1 MALYLTYV
9 VITQP
14 AMSTRAAAKR
24 EAIFLQETLAAKSLS
39 SPPST
44 PTAMVTAI
52 AETSAVIQPIFHQAL
67 DGGEDIGGNPPHIK
81 LSAPLASAKRKRA
94 PAKAR
99 NTTESVKFE
108 GHVLPHGLGRKG
120 DLLRDTTDR
129 YKSTDKTQLSLPQ
142 KRNRPGKA
150 VSETDDFSMM
160 DNIRLRVKD
169 QIDVKSFPRIE
180 ETDSVRKVDPVTV
193 ELLQDAL
200 PKTRRGKSTTV
211 KSEEIATDESKD
223 FEDKTK
229 MKPVARRKKTLNVSG
244 DVLDKVHDLLS
255 ASGELPKKKQRKANK
270 YGLTPGQSPF
280 PNYTKPTPED
290 CEEVNRLLSTLHGEV
305 KPPDVIPPPSMA
317 VTGCGEVPDLLDAIL
332 RTLLSASTTAN
343 NANLSLQGLKE
354 KFHLR
359 ESGMGKGS
367 INWEAVHKADLDAV
381 IDAIKSGG
389 LARVK
394 GTNIKKIL
402 QVVYEQNCARRDAL
416 LEEKQTGK
424 PADIPGAKNMTKEQK
439 NIEIT
444 KADENML
451 SMDHLLEM
459 TTDEAMDEMTKLPGI
474 GVKTASCV
482 ILFCMKR
489 PSFAVD
495 THVWRHCKWLGWVPE
510 NATRD
515 QTFSH
520 CEVRVPDHLKYS
532 LHQLFLKHGKTCGRC
547 RANTSGGT
555 EDWKNTDCPI
565 DHLVNRLEM
574 KKMVGT
580 SCAAMAK
587 TGKKKKVVKK
597 SKMQDDETEESNV
610 AGDDDA
616 DESGSD
622 YYL

>member
-1 MALYLTYV
+1 
-9 VITQP
+9 
-14 AMSTRAAAKR
+14 MSTRAAAKR
-24 EAIFLQETLAAKSLS
+24 EAIFLQEALAVKSLS

-52 AETSAVIQPIFHQAL
+52 AETSAIIQPVIHQAL
-67 DGGEDIGGNPPHIK
+67 VGGVDIGGNQPHIK
-81 LSAPLASAKRKRA
+81 LSAPLASSKRKRA

-99 NTTESVKFE
+99 NTRESVKVE
-108 GHVLPHGLGRKG
+108 WDVLPHGLGRKG
-120 DLLRDTTDR
+120 DLLRDTTVR
-129 YKSTDKTQLSLPQ
+129 YKSTDKTQLSPPQ

-150 VSETDDFSMM
+150 ASKTDDLSMM
-160 DNIRLRVKD
+160 DNIRLKVKD
-169 QIDVKSFPRIE
+169 QIDVKSLPQVE
-180 ETDSVRKVDPVTV
+180 ETDSVKKADPVTV
-193 ELLQDAL
+193 ELLEDAL
-200 PKTRRGKSTTV
+200 PKKRRGKITTV
-211 KSEEIATDESKD
+211 KSEENGTDENED
-223 FEDKTK
+223 FEEKTK
-229 MKPVARRKKTLNVSG
+229 KKRAARRKKTLSVSE
-244 DVLDKVHDLLS
+244 DVLDKVDDLLS
-255 ASGELPKKKQRKANK
+255 ASGELPKKQRKANK

-280 PNYTKPTPED
+280 PNYKKPMPED

-402 QVVYEQNCARRDAL
+402 QVIYEQNCARRDAL

-424 PADIPGAKNMTKEQK
+424 LADIPGAKNMTKEQK
-439 NIEIT
+439 DIEIT

-459 TTDEAMDEMTKLPGI
+459 TTNEAMDEMTKLPGI

-547 RANTSGGT
+547 RANTSAGT

-565 DHLVNRLEM
+565 DHLVNRMEK
-574 KKMVGT
+574 KKMIGT
-580 SCAAMAK
+580 SSVAMAK
-587 TGKKKKVVKK
+587 TGKKKKVAKN
-597 SKMQDDETEESNV
+597 SKMQDDETDESNI
-610 AGDDDA
+610 AGDDEA

-622 YYL
+622 YYI